1 MTTMGVDFRIQVP
14 SMFLSDVL
22 CVQPS
27 SDIVDS
33 DMMTQDLF
41 LKHVWGD
48 SSIAE
53 RSTAGAFDVVTAE
66 YDGDRDSD
74 GAELH
79 GWNVNS
85 DLYDNDKNNEYE
97 NDHDDR
103 NNDTNEERL
112 GVEYSDR
119 KNHITRRSTGR
130 AGKHRKVFGSL
141 PSFQV
146 FSDLLRGAEISRDR
160 SRYVPSSNLLPL
172 INLNHHYFFHYFF
185 HPIPSLSFHL
195 IYFNNFFIAVK

>member
-1 MTTMGVDFRIQVP
+1 MGVDFRVQVP

-27 SDIVDS
+27 LDIEDS

-53 RSTAGAFDVVTAE
+53 RSTAGAFDVVIAE

-74 GAELH
+74 GAELDD
-79 GWNVNS
+79 WTPDNENK
-85 DLYDNDKNNEYE
+85 YDNE
-97 NDHDDR
+97 NDNDDR
-103 NNDTNEERL
+103 NNDTNQERL
-112 GVEYSDR
+112 VGEYSAR
-119 KNHITRRSTGR
+119 KYHIKRRFTGET
-130 AGKHRKVFGSL
+130 GKHRKVFGSL

-146 FSDLLRGAEISRDR
+146 FSDLLRGAEIFGDR
-160 SRYVPSSNLLPL
+160 SRYVPSSYLIPL
-172 INLNHHYFFHYFF
+172 TNLNLHYFFHSSI
-185 HPIPSLSFHL
+185 HPTSPHSISFL
-195 IYFNNFFIAVK
+195 FS